1 MATLSESVSELATKC
16 DAVLQEEVDV
26 DQVLQKLL
34 SLSMKQ
40 EVPAEEGT
48 AQKEEE
54 ATAQK
59 EEADTSVEDK
69 DRDSSAEKDDS
80 EQEKEEEDEE
90 EDNTLNC
97 EKTIVFSY
105 EDKRLSITNYT
116 LKGEK
121 RLLINEFDFKKSD
134 FLNIL
139 QSLDN
144 QNEDMMNKYGAV
156 ILIGMVGFSAF
167 SIWLLIMLQSLGKM

>member
-34 SLSMKQ
+34 NLSMKKESPAVQ
-40 EVPAEEGT
+40 KEEDVPVPSENNEKAEESGEDEDTDSCAEEG
-48 AQKEEE
+48 K
-54 ATAQK
+54 
-59 EEADTSVEDK
+59 
-69 DRDSSAEKDDS
+69 AE
-80 EQEKEEEDEE
+80 QNDEE
-90 EDNTLNC
+90 EENDLNC

-105 EDKRLSITNYT
+105 DEKRLSITNYT

-139 QSLDN
+139 QSLEN
-144 QNEDMMNKYGAV
+144 KNEDMMNKYGAV
-156 ILIGMVGFSAF
+156 ILIGIAGFCAF
-167 SIWLLIMLQSLGKM
+167 SLWLVIMLQSLGKM